1 MLINEQ
7 EPIFHA
13 LESHW
18 AWLPLFLRAVILRG
32 LSDAVFSFTCGW
44 RDGKSEWAGD
54 QEIWASYRFG
64 HRGVMMEGAVRML
77 SHGVNH
83 TSMERRE
90 CHHALGLELTFLCS
104 GPAEWF
110 GTPSTTRLP
119 IRRWN
124 YTELHWV
131 GIFRNVMGNVWMCR
145 SQGWSPNVH
154 DLFLNIL
161 GLRKQHFSHYPL
173 IMMEVFCIQKDR
185 FGFKGFNRIKISIH
199 SKPDR
204 LRWYL
209 FIYD

>member
-7 EPIFHA
+7 EPVFHA
-13 LESHW
+13 LVSQR

-83 TSMERRE
+83 TSVERRE

-119 IRRWN
+119 IRHWN
-124 YTELHWV
+124 YTELRMVFLATWDGKCV
-131 GIFRNVMGNVWMCR
+131 D
-145 SQGWSPNVH
+145 GWESRLVPKCSW
-154 DLFLNIL
+154 FIP
-161 GLRKQHFSHYPL
+161 QHFMSEEASLFPLSSHYDG
-173 IMMEVFCIQKDR
+173 VFLYTE
-185 FGFKGFNRIKISIH
+185 G
-199 SKPDR
+199 
-204 LRWYL
+204 
-209 FIYD
+209 